1 MAGITHGRW
10 SRCGL
15 LLAALAVF
23 AAHAGDDPP
32 GAVARKVVKLEAGAQ
47 AFVADGDGFRHDGP
61 AQGRLSLPAPV
72 LGVSPRGYVQVQ
84 GNNGSLWL
92 DELDVDI
99 EPRHTAAKADCT
111 LAVSSD
117 ASTRVAASRGAGEGC
132 KR

>member
-61 AQGRLSLPAPV
+61 AQGRLSLPAPPA
-72 LGVSPRGYVQVQ
+72 LLQRMLPCPFGSPGCTQVSP
-84 GNNGSLWL
+84 
-92 DELDVDI
+92 
-99 EPRHTAAKADCT
+99 P
-111 LAVSSD
+111 
-117 ASTRVAASRGAGEGC
+117 
-132 KR
+132 